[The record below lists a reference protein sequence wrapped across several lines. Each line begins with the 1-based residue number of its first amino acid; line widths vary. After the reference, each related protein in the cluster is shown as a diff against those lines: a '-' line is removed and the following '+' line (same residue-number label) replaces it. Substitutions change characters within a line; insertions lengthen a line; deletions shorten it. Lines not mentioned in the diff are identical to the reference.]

1 MYQSALPIDDTAKD
15 EPEDIVIVSRQ
26 EEVRV
31 KKPVRNQAE
40 MVIRD
45 LDSMIDDTHTVRA
58 IWEFIGKLD
67 LSAFYRTIKVTS
79 NQPGRPASDP
89 RVLLALWVYATVEGI
104 GSARRLARLTEE
116 HDAYRWLRGGVPVDY
131 HLLAEFR
138 VHHQSEIDDLI
149 TQIIAL
155 LLKARLIEIKRV
167 SQDGI
172 RVRANAG
179 NSSFHRKWSLRK
191 CLKEA
196 REQVKRVAAE
206 REHPDGG
213 SSRREQAAR
222 ERVVRE
228 REERVKEALRQLPE
242 VQAAKERQKKHAGKA
257 KAAKV
262 KEARV
267 SITDPSARTMKMAD
281 GGFRPAYNVQFAT
294 ENRSQVIVGVDVTNQ
309 GADQG
314 QALGME
320 EKVEKRTG
328 KQPEDYLID
337 GGFVDLGDIE
347 TLEGKGIK
355 VYAPP
360 KDSKGKEISNRKGT
374 SGSPEITDWR
384 LRMKTEEA
392 RTIYKE
398 RSGTSEC
405 VNALMRTRYGLQQFT
420 VRGVSKV
427 LGVTLLMVLA
437 HNIVRWIS
445 LTKSI
450 A

>member
-1 MYQSALPIDDTAKD
+1 MYQTAFLKDIAKD
-15 EPEDIVIVSRQ
+15 EPRDKVIISCQ

-31 KKPVRNQAE
+31 KKPVRNQSE

-45 LDSMIDDTHTVRA
+45 LDSMIDENHEVRA

-67 LSAFYRTIKVTS
+67 LSAFYSNIKVIY

-89 RVLLALWVYATVEGI
+89 RVLLALWVYATVEGV

-138 VHHQSEIDDLI
+138 VSHQHEVDDLI

-155 LLKARLIEIKRV
+155 LLKTQLIEIKRV

-172 RVRANAG
+172 KVRASAG
-179 NSSFHRKWSLRK
+179 SSSFHREKSLRR

-196 REQVKRVAAE
+196 REQVKRVAAD
-206 REHPDGG
+206 REHPDADI
-213 SSRREQAAR
+213 SQREQAAR
-222 ERVVRE
+222 ERAVRE
-228 REERVKEALRQLPE
+228 RRKRVEEALRQLPE
-242 VQAAKERQKKHAGKA
+242 VQATKERQKKHAGKA
-257 KAAKV
+257 KGAKV

-267 SITDPSARTMKMAD
+267 SITDPPARIMKMPD
-281 GGFRPAYNVQFAT
+281 GGFRPAYNLQFTT
-294 ENRSQVIVGVDVTNQ
+294 ENKSQVIIEVGITNQ
-309 GADQG
+309 GVDQG

-320 EKVEKRTG
+320 EKVERRTG
-328 KQPEDYLID
+328 KKPEDYLVD
-337 GGFVDLGDIE
+337 GGFVDLEDIK
-347 TLEGKGIK
+347 TLEQKGIK
-355 VYAPP
+355 IYAPP
-360 KDSKGKEISNRKGT
+360 KDNKGREISKRKGT
-374 SGSPEITDWR
+374 SGSPEIADWR
-384 LRMKTEEA
+384 MRMKTEEA

-398 RSGTSEC
+398 RAATSEC

-420 VRGVSKV
+420 VRGISKV
-427 LGVTLLMVLA
+427 RGVTLLMVLT
-437 HNIVRWIS
+437 HDIVRWIS